1 MNVTGSWMNN
11 PKRYAVL
18 AFVALVVVIFLLAI
32 RNDIYFN
39 VKRDLDSRKGGK
51 KTLLLASVLI
61 ALYYL

>member
-1 MNVTGSWMNN
+1 MNN